1 VQSVGGAIFA
11 STFLLCSMHCQ
22 ATSAIPRS
30 DNPNFH
36 STSLKIALD
45 WQRAGNRWPASKA
58 CSFATLLAATV
69 DGICDAAECNPNF
82 LEATACELVQ
92 DAHLLMGGRKWH
104 MDRILKAAAHTSLHR
119 LEKSC
124 AAICDAFTSAN
135 KASPAAPDRT
145 HIECVSS
152 IFLTARSAPN
162 ADLSWRSVSSC
173 IISWCSTLLLACHS
187 DTVPK
192 GTAESCFLVLSLIA
206 DAVRARLCL
215 DFLSDLSCV
224 QLACV
229 CCEFQQEDSRLQHV
243 SIELLDII
251 LSFSA
256 PSDALLGCC
265 AVPVTGCG
273 SKCSL
278 VWQSLCPFS
287 LSLVQP
293 YSSMLVA
300 FFISI
305 LQPQS
310 VDGSAPRI
318 TIPQAIA
325 LNCLRC
331 LNSLLWH
338 DESARDAALSSTES
352 LALALT
358 ACSASPQATVRHAA
372 AFVRSTFLL
381 RCSNVDFVD
390 NDGIGSSVCQRHL
403 LHLFP
408 ELVRLRSSS
417 RPQSSSLRRPLSAS
431 SPSVVAS
438 ADMIVFYSN
447 ELKQKVVHM
456 HGLLHAALSDIFQL
470 PPLMSECGEFVCAI
484 LDTATLLCISSD
496 RNRAQLAD
504 FGARAECDLWK
515 VLVQAMGSSFSCVRL
530 SALQLAATLRHN
542 SECLAV
548 MGCNSSII
556 SVLRR
561 SVQRLS
567 REEFS
572 NWDTKAAACAC
583 SLLHSIVISSPA
595 VASCLLYGRRF
606 GRSQVPVESV
616 DFDAACLQRVYREE
630 DEASDDDALDA
641 IALEAATQIFDVEK
655 EQSDMKFMTIDG
667 HSLPS
672 PTSSVQKGRQSLA
685 SSYERTASPSQRK
698 KTLCLGINGMNRQLR
713 FIAGLEQGILSDNF
727 SCRCGSVMLA
737 AELAAVF
744 VSDGLPALAASS
756 TVIFEPNESNV
767 SESTVS
773 QPSTNFTS
781 SSRQFF
787 TLFLSLILFLCLV
800 MCRIAVLL
808 TDMRCIEAAA
818 SLLREASPCMHLVRV
833 VGLLLPLITLLIPLQ
848 IACKFMSWG
857 IKAGA
862 VLQMY

>member
-1 VQSVGGAIFA
+1 
-11 STFLLCSMHCQ
+11 M
-22 ATSAIPRS
+22 IPRS

-36 STSLKIALD
+36 STSLNIALD

-69 DGICDAAECNPNF
+69 HGICDAAECNPNF
-82 LEATACELVQ
+82 LEASTCELVQ

-104 MDRILKAAAHTSLHR
+104 IDRILNAAAWTSLHR

-124 AAICDAFTSAN
+124 AAICDAFSSTN
-135 KASPAAPDRT
+135 KVSPATPARA

-152 IFLTARSAPN
+152 IFLTARSVPN
-162 ADLSWRSVSSC
+162 ADFSWRSVSSC

-187 DTVPK
+187 DPVPK

-215 DFLSDLSCV
+215 DFLSDASCV

-251 LSFSA
+251 LSFCA
-256 PSDALLGCC
+256 PSDAALGCC
-265 AVPVTGCG
+265 AVPVTGSG

-305 LQPQS
+305 LLPQPI
-310 VDGSAPRI
+310 GGGIPRI
-318 TIPQAIA
+318 AIPQVIA

-331 LNSLLWH
+331 LNSLMWH

-352 LALALT
+352 LALALS
-358 ACSASPQATVRHAA
+358 ACSTSPQATVRHAA

-381 RCSNVDFVD
+381 RCSNIDFVD
-390 NDGIGSSVCQRHL
+390 NDGLSSSVRHRHL

-438 ADMIVFYSN
+438 ADMIVFCSD
-447 ELKQKVVHM
+447 ELKPKIVDM

-470 PPLMSECGEFVCAI
+470 PALLSECGEFVCAL

-496 RNRAQLAD
+496 RNRIKFAEMSSY
-504 FGARAECDLWK
+504 AECSLWT
-515 VLVQAMGSSFSCVRL
+515 VLVQAMESSFSCVRV
-530 SALQLAATLRHN
+530 SALQLTATLRHN

-548 MGCNSSII
+548 MCSSSSII

-561 SVQRLS
+561 SIQRLS
-567 REEFS
+567 REDFS

-595 VASCLLYGRRF
+595 VSSSLLYGRRF
-606 GRSQVPVESV
+606 GRSQVPVESG
-616 DFDAACLQRVYREE
+616 DFDTACLQRVYREE
-630 DEASDDDALDA
+630 DEASDDDAHDA
-641 IALEAATQIFDVEK
+641 RAFGVATQIFDVEN
-655 EQSDMKFMTIDG
+655 ELSDLTFTTIDG
-667 HSLPS
+667 HSLPRQPS
-672 PTSSVQKGRQSLA
+672 PTSPVQNRRVSLIA
-685 SSYERTASPSQRK
+685 SSSERTASPRQRK
-698 KTLCLGINGMNRQLR
+698 KTLCVGINGLNRQLR
-713 FIAGLEQGILSDNF
+713 LIAGLEQCILSDNF
-727 SCRCGSVMLA
+727 SCRCGAVMLA

-744 VSDGLPALAASS
+744 VSDGLPALAAAPA
-756 TVIFEPNESNV
+756 VVFEPNESNV
-767 SESTVS
+767 SESSVS
-773 QPSTNFTS
+773 QPLTNFTS

-787 TLFLSLILFLCLV
+787 TLFLSLHLILCLV
-800 MCRIAVLL
+800 QNCCLAVRHA
-808 TDMRCIEAAA
+808 MRRSCCHFTARSI
-818 SLLREASPCMHLVRV
+818 SLHALGPC
-833 VGLLLPLITLLIPLQ
+833 
-848 IACKFMSWG
+848 F
-857 IKAGA
+857 
-862 VLQMY
+862 